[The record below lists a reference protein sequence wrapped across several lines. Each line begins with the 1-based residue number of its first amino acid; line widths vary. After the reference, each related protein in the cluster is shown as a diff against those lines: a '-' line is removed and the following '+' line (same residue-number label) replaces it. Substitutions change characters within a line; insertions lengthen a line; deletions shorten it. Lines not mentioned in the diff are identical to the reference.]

1 VVFEEGDAGSN
12 VPVGRLL
19 RITQAGTISELH
31 FFNSEDSLWTKPA
44 GTRFGPLYHDLVLA
58 LKLIP
63 GTQDVM
69 LFVVM
74 RGLFRV
80 TLDGVITALGSPA
93 PTLFSRTRDINWSH
107 VLYYAYNPSFDPT
120 EADIAYFS
128 AGVRAVGRFPYRF
141 NITSGEVTKIDI
153 SNDYRFTSAPD
164 SQGTRIGQGYTRS
177 GRVNIRTISSIQAD
191 GTRTVFEPAESDIG
205 SMALS
210 LSPSARLYLAYEQE
224 LYVLE

>member
-93 PTLFSRTRDINWSH
+93 PLGNPSYL
-107 VLYYAYNPSFDPT
+107 LYYAYQPFFDHT
-120 EADIAYFS
+120 DADIASFTGG
-128 AGVRAVGRFPYRF
+128 ARFVGHFPYRF
-141 NITSGEVTKIDI
+141 NITSGEVTRIDI
-153 SNDYRFTSAPD
+153 DFDGD
-164 SQGTRIGQGYTRS
+164 SFNFVLARDTQGTVIFADFSTSIGLITS
-177 GRVNIRTISSIQAD
+177 T
-191 GTRTVFEPAESDIG
+191 
-205 SMALS
+205 L
-210 LSPSARLYLAYEQE
+210 ARLMGQPHCF
-224 LYVLE
+224 

>member
-164 SQGTRIGQGYTRS
+164 SQGTRIGKGYTDT
-177 GRVNIRTISSIQAD
+177 VSSIQAD
-191 GTRTVFEPAESDIG
+191 GTATVLFEPAESRFR